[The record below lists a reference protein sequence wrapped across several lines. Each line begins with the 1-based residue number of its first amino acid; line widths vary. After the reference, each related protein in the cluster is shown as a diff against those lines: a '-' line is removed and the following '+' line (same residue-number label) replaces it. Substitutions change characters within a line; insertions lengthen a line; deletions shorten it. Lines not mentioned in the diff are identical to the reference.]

1 MTDNTETFDNELDLA
16 EIDNVLGQ
24 TRSKTN
30 AAEFLR
36 TFLDSGKLGIEV
48 DLNSGSFVGKD
59 AKQVKMAFDNAR
71 KKVSD
76 IIGELVIAGG
86 TDVQVRV
93 KQVTNGLKGDA
104 KQVIEEHLYLINV
117 KLVAEARCANSQR

>member
-86 TDVQVRV
+86 TDV
-93 KQVTNGLKGDA
+93 
-104 KQVIEEHLYLINV
+104 
-117 KLVAEARCANSQR
+117 